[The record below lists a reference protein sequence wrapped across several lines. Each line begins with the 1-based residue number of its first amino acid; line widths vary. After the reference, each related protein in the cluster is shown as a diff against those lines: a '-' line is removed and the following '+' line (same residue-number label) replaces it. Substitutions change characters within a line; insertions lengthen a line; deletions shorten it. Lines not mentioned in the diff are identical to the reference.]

1 MCKSVSSLC
10 LLLALLFVSFEGTAA
25 KESVSFITD
34 TRIPF
39 DCPKGTPP
47 SVCFKRWTMFPFP
60 RVGRD
65 GQARQQRSFGL
76 VKYPRVGISDPQ
88 LLLDKDDESWPGANL
103 DFTNDAYSPR
113 VSEGRN
119 RRDGAWAFFLI
130 TPNFREQPAAA
141 AVDSQFGADDVAME

>member
-39 DCPKGTPP
+39 ECPKGTPP

-60 RVGRD
+60 RVSRD

-76 VKYPRVGISDPQ
+76 VKYPRVGRSDPQ

-113 VSEGRN
+113 VRLI
-119 RRDGAWAFFLI
+119 AFAD
-130 TPNFREQPAAA
+130 FREQPTAA
-141 AVDSQFGADDVAME
+141 AVDSQFGTDDVAME